1 MKRMGHKMIDETDDQ
16 ALSQPPYDA
25 PVDARRFM
33 SDDKHHWN
41 EYDSVHPIPA
51 DPPEAAEVNLV
62 SMDVTPDYPYTV
74 EMTAREFEEYADWVH
89 ETKDERIGGWVELS
103 DLSDDPVSHPSHYT
117 TGSIEVKDYIAD
129 KNFNFFLGNVI
140 KYVSRAGL
148 KGDAVTDLLK
158 ARQYIDFELDRLT
171 NED

>member
-1 MKRMGHKMIDETDDQ
+1 
-16 ALSQPPYDA
+16 
-25 PVDARRFM
+25 
-33 SDDKHHWN
+33 
-41 EYDSVHPIPA
+41 VHPIPGDA
-51 DPPEAAEVNLV
+51 PEAAEMNPLQYE
-62 SMDVTPDYPYTV
+62 PDYPYTV

-89 ETKDERIGGWVELS
+89 ETKQQQIGGWETVKMDVYEDGKYQYTS
-103 DLSDDPVSHPSHYT
+103 GDDPVSHPSHYT

-148 KGDAVTDLLK
+148 KGDAVTDLMK
-158 ARQYIDFELDRLT
+158 ARQYIDFEIERLT